1 MKNTIMRVLLL
12 TLLAGCSSQ
21 KYQTKCLL
29 GKWDACYKLKAKCD
43 GGNAEACGYYEK
55 VKAKVDARESLA
67 LTDPVAA
74 EQIRLQEETV
84 ENEKKANRI
93 RAYQATQPVK
103 VKVKANCTTTRS
115 GNTAQTNCY

>member
-1 MKNTIMRVLLL
+1 MKKTIMRVLFLS
-12 TLLAGCSSQ
+12 LLAGCSSQ
-21 KYQTKCLL
+21 KYMHKCQV
-29 GKWDACYKLKAKCD
+29 GKWDACYKLQARCE
-43 GGNAEACGYYEK
+43 GGDAEACTHYEK
-55 VKAKVDARESLA
+55 VKDKVEAREA
-67 LTDPVAA
+67 TFRNDPVAA
-74 EQIRLQEETV
+74 EQLRLQEESV